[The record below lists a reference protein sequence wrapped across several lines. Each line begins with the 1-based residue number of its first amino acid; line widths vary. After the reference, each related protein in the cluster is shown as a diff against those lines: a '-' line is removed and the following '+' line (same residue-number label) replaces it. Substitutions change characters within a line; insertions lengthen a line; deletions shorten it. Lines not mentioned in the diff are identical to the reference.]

1 MILSTPN
8 RIKFSLF
15 CFVLSSVCYIYGGL
29 FGNVTLEITSNIFL
43 IPSLAFLYFLKS
55 KEKNIAYGLI
65 LIFSWIGGLL
75 ILSKTFL
82 NSISGVIAFWGV
94 ILLLADHILKRLKTP
109 LKKQFKK
116 KKTIYSFLI
125 HSAYLCGI
133 LYLLSEHLGSFIYP
147 ITIYGICLVG
157 TSFLST
163 VLWNEQ
169 KNKTNMILMFGIIT
183 LVISGSMLALK
194 LFEGEITLI
203 QDFFRLF
210 LYVVSELFIC
220 LYFITSK
227 KNK

>member
-1 MILSTPN
+1 MILSIPN

-15 CFVLSSVCYIYGGL
+15 SFVLSSVCYIYGSL
-29 FGNVTLEITSNIFL
+29 FGNVTLEITSTIFL
-43 IPSLAFLYFLKS
+43 IPSLTFLYFLKS
-55 KEKNIAYGLI
+55 KEKNLAYGLI
-65 LIFSWIGGLL
+65 LVFSWIGGLL

-94 ILLLADHILKRLKTP
+94 ILLLTDHILKRLKTP

-125 HSAYLCGI
+125 HSAYLGSI

-147 ITIYGICLVG
+147 ISFYGICLVG

-169 KNKTNMILMFGIIT
+169 KNKANMILMFGIIM
-183 LVISGSMLALK
+183 LVISGSILAIK
-194 LFEGEITLI
+194 LFEGEITQI

-210 LYVVSELFIC
+210 LYVISELFIC

-227 KNK
+227 KSE

>member
-1 MILSTPN
+1 MILSIPN

-15 CFVLSSVCYIYGGL
+15 SFVLSSVCYIYGSL
-29 FGNVTLEITSNIFL
+29 FGNVTLEITSTIFL

-55 KEKNIAYGLI
+55 KEKNLAYSLI
-65 LIFSWIGGLL
+65 LVFSWIGGLL

-94 ILLLADHILKRLKTP
+94 ILLLADHILKQLKTP

-147 ITIYGICLVG
+147 ITFYGICLVG

-163 VLWNEQ
+163 VFWNEQ
-169 KNKTNMILMFGIIT
+169 KNKTNMILMFGVNT
-183 LVISGSMLALK
+183 LVISGSILALK

-210 LYVVSELFIC
+210 LYIISELFIC

-227 KNK
+227 KSK